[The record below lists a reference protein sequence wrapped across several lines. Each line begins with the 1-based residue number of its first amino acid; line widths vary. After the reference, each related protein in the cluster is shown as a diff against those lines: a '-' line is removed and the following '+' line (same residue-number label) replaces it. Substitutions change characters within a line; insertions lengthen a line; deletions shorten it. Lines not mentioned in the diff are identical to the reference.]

1 MRKISI
7 FLVLFFSLVQI
18 QFVIA
23 QSKMDSLLI
32 ERQNLYQNFILKM
45 DPKIFTDPNFVS
57 IINKMGS
64 IDSMVSEDA
73 HRIDS
78 TFNANE
84 KMSPLIGITLENL
97 RNKRD
102 KAQTYFYISLVF
114 IALLIGLSIYLTEK
128 ISKISKNSVFLN
140 ADIAEANNNYSRVS
154 EEKIILHRELNI
166 KLKSLEQKIN
176 ALLIE
181 NENLTDSNKKRQKEI
196 EKFTFDQINL
206 NKNNSQYFTENKLLK
221 EALKVLEHQ
230 KFDLEKEIKIVKES
244 TKTENPV
251 IDNESE
257 LIRNELIKRI
267 EHLENALKTKDIMEN
282 VIAKRNKEMEDS
294 FKEMNEHINQ
304 LSLELEDEKAY
315 NEKLTG
321 KVAFFE
327 EEINEKEQELKTLW
341 NRLTKQIEIKPT
353 AVSEDP
359 ETNMLKTL
367 EKLSRLKQADIL
379 SDNEY
384 NTLKGKIINQY

>member
-114 IALLIGLSIYLTEK
+114 IAFLIGQSSHCIFYFRQKPKNKIHGVSIY
-128 ISKISKNSVFLN
+128 IG
-140 ADIAEANNNYSRVS
+140 Y
-154 EEKIILHRELNI
+154 
-166 KLKSLEQKIN
+166 
-176 ALLIE
+176 
-181 NENLTDSNKKRQKEI
+181 
-196 EKFTFDQINL
+196 
-206 NKNNSQYFTENKLLK
+206 
-221 EALKVLEHQ
+221 KV
-230 KFDLEKEIKIVKES
+230 
-244 TKTENPV
+244 
-251 IDNESE
+251 
-257 LIRNELIKRI
+257 
-267 EHLENALKTKDIMEN
+267 
-282 VIAKRNKEMEDS
+282 
-294 FKEMNEHINQ
+294 
-304 LSLELEDEKAY
+304 
-315 NEKLTG
+315 
-321 KVAFFE
+321 
-327 EEINEKEQELKTLW
+327 
-341 NRLTKQIEIKPT
+341 
-353 AVSEDP
+353 
-359 ETNMLKTL
+359 
-367 EKLSRLKQADIL
+367 
-379 SDNEY
+379 
-384 NTLKGKIINQY
+384 

>member
-1 MRKISI
+1 MRKISTL
-7 FLVLFFSLVQI
+7 LVLFFSLVQI

-23 QSKMDSLLI
+23 QSKMDSLLV

-114 IALLIGLSIYLTEK
+114 IAFLIGLSIYLTEK

-140 ADIAEANNNYSRVS
+140 ADIAEANNNYSRIS

-176 ALLIE
+176 ALIIE
-181 NENLTDSNKKRQKEI
+181 NENLTDSNNKTKI
-196 EKFTFDQINL
+196 ENEQFILNQINL
-206 NKNNSQYFTENKLLK
+206 NKNNNQYLTENKLLK

-230 KFDLEKEIKIVKES
+230 KFDLEKEIQRLQES
-244 TKTENPV
+244 TIKSHPF

-282 VIAKRNKEMEDS
+282 VIAKRNKEMEDN

-315 NEKLTG
+315 NEKLTS

-341 NRLTKQIEIKPT
+341 NRLTKQIEIKPV
-353 AVSEDP
+353 AKSDDP

-384 NTLKGKIINQY
+384 NTLKEKIINQY

>member
-114 IALLIGLSIYLTEK
+114 IALIIGLSIYLTEK

-140 ADIAEANNNYSRVS
+140 ADIAEANNNYSRIS
-154 EEKIILHRELNI
+154 EENIILHRELNI
-166 KLKSLEQKIN
+166 KLK
-176 ALLIE
+176 
-181 NENLTDSNKKRQKEI
+181 
-196 EKFTFDQINL
+196 
-206 NKNNSQYFTENKLLK
+206 
-221 EALKVLEHQ
+221 
-230 KFDLEKEIKIVKES
+230 
-244 TKTENPV
+244 
-251 IDNESE
+251 
-257 LIRNELIKRI
+257 
-267 EHLENALKTKDIMEN
+267 
-282 VIAKRNKEMEDS
+282 
-294 FKEMNEHINQ
+294 
-304 LSLELEDEKAY
+304 
-315 NEKLTG
+315 
-321 KVAFFE
+321 
-327 EEINEKEQELKTLW
+327 
-341 NRLTKQIEIKPT
+341 
-353 AVSEDP
+353 
-359 ETNMLKTL
+359 
-367 EKLSRLKQADIL
+367 
-379 SDNEY
+379 
-384 NTLKGKIINQY
+384 